1 MKAIHYQN
9 PGNPEVL
16 KFIDIDKPK
25 PKIRQVLIE
34 VRAAGVNRPDLLQRE
49 GNYPAPKGHSII
61 LGLEVSGIIVSV
73 GAGVL
78 DFKIGDRVC
87 ALVDG
92 GGYAEFCVA
101 NEEQIIK
108 ISDKID
114 FVEASGIPECFF
126 TCWANIFEIGKLK
139 KNQKVLIH
147 GGGSG
152 IGTTAIQM
160 LKLFDVESYVT
171 VGSDKKK
178 KLCEKLGAKMSI
190 NHKKEDFFVIFKNF
204 LKYQGFNLILD
215 MIGGDYVQK
224 NIDLLENNGKLVNI
238 AYQKGSKVE
247 VNMIKVMLK
256 RLIIT
261 GSTLRIRNL
270 SFKKKIRNR
279 LIKNIVPFIENGKIK
294 PIVSEVFKLKDAAKA
309 HKRMYESN
317 HFGKII
323 LKI

>member
-1 MKAIHYQN
+1 MKAIHYQK
-9 PGNPEVL
+9 PGNPDVL
-16 KFIDIDKPK
+16 KLIDIGKPK
-25 PKIRQVLIE
+25 PKIKQVLIE

-49 GNYPAPKGHSII
+49 GNYPAPKGHSKI

-73 GAGVL
+73 GKGVI
-78 DFKIGDRVC
+78 DFRIGDRVC

-92 GGYAEFCVA
+92 GGYAEFCIA

-160 LKLFDVESYVT
+160 LKLFDVETYVT

-178 KLCEKLGAKMSI
+178 KLCEKLGAKMSS
-190 NHKKEDFFVIFKNF
+190 NYKKENFYIIFKNF
-204 LKYQGFNLILD
+204 LKPKGFNLILD
-215 MIGGDYVQK
+215 MIGGDYIQK
-224 NIDLLENNGKLVNI
+224 NIDLLEKDGKLINI

-270 SFKKKIRNR
+270 SFKKKIRDR

-294 PIVSEVFKLKDAAKA
+294 PIVSDVFKLKDAAKA
-309 HKRMYESN
+309 HRKMYESN

-323 LKI
+323 LKV

>member
-1 MKAIHYQN
+1 MKAIYYQN

-25 PKIRQVLIE
+25 PEIRQVLIE
-34 VRAAGVNRPDLLQRE
+34 VKAAGVNRPDLLQRE

-73 GAGVL
+73 GKGVL

-178 KLCEKLGAKMSI
+178 RLCEKLGAKMSI
-190 NHKKEDFFVIFKNF
+190 NHKKEDFFVTFKNF

-215 MIGGDYVQK
+215 MVGGDYIQK
-224 NIDLLENNGKLVNI
+224 NIDLLEKDGKLVNI

-323 LKI
+323 LKV

>member
-1 MKAIHYQN
+1 MKAIYYQN

-25 PKIRQVLIE
+25 PEIRQVLIE
-34 VRAAGVNRPDLLQRE
+34 VKAAGVNRPDLLQRE

-73 GAGVL
+73 GKGVL

-178 KLCEKLGAKMSI
+178 RLCEKLGAKMSI
-190 NHKKEDFFVIFKNF
+190 NHKKEDFFVTFKNF

-215 MIGGDYVQK
+215 MVGGDYIQK
-224 NIDLLENNGKLVNI
+224 NIDLLEKDGKLVNI

>member
-1 MKAIHYQN
+1 MKAIYYQN

-25 PKIRQVLIE
+25 PEIRQVLIE
-34 VRAAGVNRPDLLQRE
+34 VKAAGVNRPDLLQRE

-73 GAGVL
+73 GKGVL

-139 KNQKVLIH
+139 KK
-147 GGGSG
+147 S
-152 IGTTAIQM
+152 
-160 LKLFDVESYVT
+160 KSFDSWRRKW
-171 VGSDKKK
+171 DRH
-178 KLCEKLGAKMSI
+178 
-190 NHKKEDFFVIFKNF
+190 N
-204 LKYQGFNLILD
+204 
-215 MIGGDYVQK
+215 
-224 NIDLLENNGKLVNI
+224 
-238 AYQKGSKVE
+238 
-247 VNMIKVMLK
+247 
-256 RLIIT
+256 
-261 GSTLRIRNL
+261 
-270 SFKKKIRNR
+270 
-279 LIKNIVPFIENGKIK
+279 
-294 PIVSEVFKLKDAAKA
+294 
-309 HKRMYESN
+309 SN
-317 HFGKII
+317 TDVKII
-323 LKI
+323 

>member
-215 MIGGDYVQK
+215 MVGGDYVQK